1 MFFLKNKIE
10 RHERNPS
17 LEPWTGTVVE
27 SNANE
32 TTLLF
37 TDGEE
42 HTIPTSAAWT
52 GHITTEMDELALP
65 SKKLTS
71 AAKSGTIVKIRKPTK
86 LSSSDC
92 VGLFVEISSSKR
104 VGVITGFTGSTQDRK
119 YTVRLLD
126 GKQRDCKSNH
136 LTIHGRTDPSVA
148 VREVA
153 RWDLLWTAINS
164 MKTCSAAALLVSYD
178 GAPYLL
184 TRPDRE
190 YLLVPILDTKTNTD
204 DIAKLIATST
214 KLTMEELVRLVNGDA
229 LVWYRPP
236 ERTSSITPAV
246 LEEKRE
252 VPTSVVEGTW
262 ENVKEGDGDGPD
274 IDGDG
279 DCSRTRVRHGE
290 VRRAMLKELGYWPT
304 IHNGRISAAS
314 SNAAAPNR
322 GNYLFHRDYCSYSS
336 DFSLHGKASAP
347 EYFAIFDP
355 LVQRPEC
362 TPDLRSMKCPICNQ
376 KGTRT
381 TPIHL

>member
-1 MFFLKNKIE
+1 M
-10 RHERNPS
+10 
-17 LEPWTGTVVE
+17 EPWAGTVVE

-92 VGLFVEISSSKR
+92 IGLFVEISSSKR

-119 YTVRLLD
+119 YTVTLLD
-126 GKQRDCKSNH
+126 GNQRDCKSSH

-148 VREVA
+148 IREVA

-164 MKTCSAAALLVSYD
+164 MKTCSMAALFVSYD

-184 TRPDRE
+184 IRPDRE
-190 YLLVPILDTKTNTD
+190 YLLVPILDTKTNTGD
-204 DIAKLIATST
+204 TATST
-214 KLTMEELVRLVNGDA
+214 RLTMEELVRLVNGGA

-236 ERTSSITPAV
+236 ERTSSITLAV
-246 LEEKRE
+246 SEEKRE
-252 VPTSVVEGTW
+252 VPASVVEGT
-262 ENVKEGDGDGPD
+262 
-274 IDGDG
+274 
-279 DCSRTRVRHGE
+279 T
-290 VRRAMLKELGYWPT
+290 
-304 IHNGRISAAS
+304 
-314 SNAAAPNR
+314 
-322 GNYLFHRDYCSYSS
+322 
-336 DFSLHGKASAP
+336 
-347 EYFAIFDP
+347 
-355 LVQRPEC
+355 
-362 TPDLRSMKCPICNQ
+362 
-376 KGTRT
+376 
-381 TPIHL
+381 